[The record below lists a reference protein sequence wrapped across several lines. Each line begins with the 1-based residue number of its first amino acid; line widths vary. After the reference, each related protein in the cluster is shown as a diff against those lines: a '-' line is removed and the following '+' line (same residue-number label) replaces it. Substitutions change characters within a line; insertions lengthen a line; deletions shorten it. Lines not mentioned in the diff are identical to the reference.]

1 MGINDKKDTEKK
13 EGGALAT
20 AKAVSTKAA
29 SISNAASNKVVAA
42 VAGQDAADKMGAAS
56 AKAAGAVNNV
66 ANKAVSKAVG
76 AVAGEE
82 AAKKAVNTLDAV
94 SPAAAAVNAQKE
106 KEAKAL
112 EAKPATA
119 QAQPAAKPAEA
130 KPTTA
135 QAQPAAKP
143 AEAKPAPD
151 ASQAAVQAAQAAA
164 QAAAAAATA
173 AQVAAAAAKPAEE
186 KPAEAK
192 PATAQAQPAAKP
204 AEAKPATA
212 QAQPAAKPA
221 EAKPA
226 TAQAQPAEKPAEAKP
241 ATAQAQ
247 PAAKPA
253 APVVD
258 KKIAEELK
266 LFAEKC
272 EKIFKEVKKDIIG
285 QTEVVQYT
293 IIAIIAGGNVLLEGA
308 PGLGKTRLV
317 RSLGHVFDLPFSRIQ
332 FTPDLMPADVTGTN
346 IIARDENGNSKFEF
360 QKGPIFSNIVLADE
374 INRATPK
381 TQAALLEAM
390 QEHKVT
396 VMGVSRKLDE
406 PFFVLATQNPIEQ
419 DGTYPLPEAQMDRFM
434 FKILVP
440 NPSAEELGQI
450 VTMTQ
455 KTMDESASAACNGE
469 ELLRM
474 RAVAKTIP
482 VAKEVLNYAMV
493 MIASTHASSEV
504 ATPTSKRFIREGA
517 SPRAA
522 QALITAA
529 KVRALIKGRY
539 NVSFDDINS
548 LAVPVLRHRIK
559 LGFEAVTSKMSADD
573 VVLSHVRDLN
583 VAGRGAPA
591 TALTRKQAPAKGQV
605 KK

>member
-1 MGINDKKDTEKK
+1 MDTKDVAKTTE
-13 EGGALAT
+13 A
-20 AKAVSTKAA
+20 
-29 SISNAASNKVVAA
+29 
-42 VAGQDAADKMGAAS
+42 
-56 AKAAGAVNNV
+56 
-66 ANKAVSKAVG
+66 
-76 AVAGEE
+76 
-82 AAKKAVNTLDAV
+82 
-94 SPAAAAVNAQKE
+94 
-106 KEAKAL
+106 
-112 EAKPATA
+112 AKPAT
-119 QAQPAAKPAEA
+119 QPAAKPA
-130 KPTTA
+130 
-135 QAQPAAKP
+135 AQPTQESA
-143 AEAKPAPD
+143 
-151 ASQAAVQAAQAAA
+151 QAAVQAAQAAA
-164 QAAAAAATA
+164 QAAAAAAKAAEVA
-173 AQVAAAAAKPAEE
+173 AQASAAKPAAA
-186 KPAEAK
+186 PA
-192 PATAQAQPAAKP
+192 
-204 AEAKPATA
+204 
-212 QAQPAAKPA
+212 
-221 EAKPA
+221 
-226 TAQAQPAEKPAEAKP
+226 
-241 ATAQAQ
+241 

-253 APVVD
+253 AAPAPAAKPAAAPAPAAKPAAAPAPAAKPAAAPAPAAKPAAAPAPAPKPAEAPAD
-258 KKIAEELK
+258 SQMKPAPAAAPAPAPAPAPKPAAPAIDPKTAEELK

-272 EKIFKEVKKDIIG
+272 EKIFREVKKDIIG

-317 RSLGHVFDLPFSRIQ
+317 RSLGNVFDLPFSRIQ

-346 IIARDENGNSKFEF
+346 IITRDENGNSKFEF

-396 VMGVSRKLDE
+396 VMGNSRKLDE

-455 KTMDESASAACNGE
+455 KTMDECAQAACNGE

-482 VAKEVLNYAMV
+482 VAKEVLDYAMV
-493 MIASTHASSEV
+493 MIASTHANSAV
-504 ATPTSKRFIREGA
+504 ATETTKRYIREGA

-539 NVSFDDINS
+539 NVSYDDINS

-559 LGFEAVTSKMSADD
+559 LGFEAVTSKMTADD
-573 VVLSHVRDLN
+573 VVLSLVRDLN
-583 VAGRGAPA
+583 RAGKGATANALGVKPATTAPA
-591 TALTRKQAPAKGQV
+591 APAEKPVQNAKN
-605 KK
+605 KKKKK

>member
-1 MGINDKKDTEKK
+1 MGIFNKKVEDEKNNDVKNEAKTPAEAPKVEEAKKPEPPKAEEAKKPEPSKAEEPKKAEDKKVDEK
-13 EGGALAT
+13 
-20 AKAVSTKAA
+20 ST
-29 SISNAASNKVVAA
+29 
-42 VAGQDAADKMGAAS
+42 
-56 AKAAGAVNNV
+56 
-66 ANKAVSKAVG
+66 
-76 AVAGEE
+76 
-82 AAKKAVNTLDAV
+82 
-94 SPAAAAVNAQKE
+94 PAAAP
-106 KEAKAL
+106 
-112 EAKPATA
+112 KPATGA
-119 QAQPAAKPAEA
+119 APAVADKAEPKAPPA
-130 KPTTA
+130 T
-135 QAQPAAKP
+135 
-143 AEAKPAPD
+143 PAP
-151 ASQAAVQAAQAAA
+151 AQ
-164 QAAAAAATA
+164 
-173 AQVAAAAAKPAEE
+173 
-186 KPAEAK
+186 
-192 PATAQAQPAAKP
+192 
-204 AEAKPATA
+204 
-212 QAQPAAKPA
+212 
-221 EAKPA
+221 
-226 TAQAQPAEKPAEAKP
+226 
-241 ATAQAQ
+241 
-247 PAAKPA
+247 KPA
-253 APVVD
+253 APATPAAPAAPKPVID
-258 KKIAEELK
+258 PKTAEELK

-272 EKIFKEVKKDIIG
+272 EKIFREVKKDIIG
-285 QTEVVQYT
+285 QTEVVQFT

-317 RSLGHVFDLPFSRIQ
+317 RSLGNVFDLPFSRIQ

-346 IIARDENGNSKFEF
+346 IITRDENGNSKFEF

-455 KTMDESASAACNGE
+455 KTMDECAQAACNGE

-482 VAKEVLNYAMV
+482 IAKEVLDYAMV

-504 ATPTSKRFIREGA
+504 ATATTKRYIREGA

-539 NVSFDDINS
+539 NVSYDDINS

-573 VVLSHVRDLN
+573 VVLSLVRDLN
-583 VAGRGAPA
+583 SAGKGATATTLGVKGSAAPA
-591 TALTRKQAPAKGQV
+591 MTKSEEMLNLDKKG
-605 KK
+605 KKDKKDKKDKKNK

>member
-1 MGINDKKDTEKK
+1 MENQEIEKK
-13 EGGALAT
+13 EN
-20 AKAVSTKAA
+20 KEQNKEEVV
-29 SISNAASNKVVAA
+29 NAAP
-42 VAGQDAADKMGAAS
+42 
-56 AKAAGAVNNV
+56 
-66 ANKAVSKAVG
+66 
-76 AVAGEE
+76 E
-82 AAKKAVNTLDAV
+82 AATDVATDA
-94 SPAAAAVNAQKE
+94 
-106 KEAKAL
+106 
-112 EAKPATA
+112 
-119 QAQPAAKPAEA
+119 
-130 KPTTA
+130 
-135 QAQPAAKP
+135 
-143 AEAKPAPD
+143 
-151 ASQAAVQAAQAAA
+151 
-164 QAAAAAATA
+164 
-173 AQVAAAAAKPAEE
+173 
-186 KPAEAK
+186 
-192 PATAQAQPAAKP
+192 
-204 AEAKPATA
+204 
-212 QAQPAAKPA
+212 
-221 EAKPA
+221 
-226 TAQAQPAEKPAEAKP
+226 
-241 ATAQAQ
+241 
-247 PAAKPA
+247 A
-253 APVVD
+253 APVEATEATPEVKVEEVKDSKKAD
-258 KKIAEELK
+258 KKEDKKEEKTVVDPETEKELK

-272 EKIFKEVKKDIIG
+272 EKIFTEVKKDIIG
-285 QTEVVQYT
+285 QTEVVQST

-317 RSLGHVFDLPFSRIQ
+317 RSLGNVFDLPFSRIQ

-346 IIARDENGNSKFEF
+346 IITKDENGNSKFEF

-455 KTMDESASAACNGE
+455 KTMDETAKAACNGE
-469 ELLRM
+469 ELLKM

-482 VAKEVLNYAMV
+482 IASEVLEYAMV
-493 MIASTHASSEV
+493 MVASTHSGSEI
-504 ATPTSKRFIREGA
+504 ATETAKKYIRDGA

-539 NVSFDDINS
+539 NVSFEDINT

-559 LGFEAVTSKMSADD
+559 LGFEAVTSKLSADD
-573 VVLSHVRDLN
+573 VVLAHIANLN
-583 VAGRGAPA
+583 NVSKASVIN
-591 TALTRKQAPAKGQV
+591 KNN
-605 KK
+605 KKK

>member
-1 MGINDKKDTEKK
+1 MGTMDTKDVAKTTE
-13 EGGALAT
+13 A
-20 AKAVSTKAA
+20 
-29 SISNAASNKVVAA
+29 
-42 VAGQDAADKMGAAS
+42 
-56 AKAAGAVNNV
+56 
-66 ANKAVSKAVG
+66 
-76 AVAGEE
+76 
-82 AAKKAVNTLDAV
+82 
-94 SPAAAAVNAQKE
+94 
-106 KEAKAL
+106 
-112 EAKPATA
+112 AKPAT
-119 QAQPAAKPAEA
+119 QPAAKPA
-130 KPTTA
+130 
-135 QAQPAAKP
+135 AQPTQESA
-143 AEAKPAPD
+143 
-151 ASQAAVQAAQAAA
+151 QAAVQAAQAAA
-164 QAAAAAATA
+164 QAAAAAAKAAEVA
-173 AQVAAAAAKPAEE
+173 AQASAAKPA
-186 KPAEAK
+186 
-192 PATAQAQPAAKP
+192 ATAAKP
-204 AEAKPATA
+204 AAAPA
-212 QAQPAAKPA
+212 
-221 EAKPA
+221 
-226 TAQAQPAEKPAEAKP
+226 
-241 ATAQAQ
+241 

-253 APVVD
+253 AAPAPAAKPAAAPAPAAKPAAAPAPAPAPKPAAPAID
-258 KKIAEELK
+258 PKTAEELK

-272 EKIFKEVKKDIIG
+272 EKIFREVKKDIIG

-317 RSLGHVFDLPFSRIQ
+317 RSLGNVFDLPFSRIQ

-346 IIARDENGNSKFEF
+346 IITRDENGNSKFEF

-396 VMGVSRKLDE
+396 VMGNSRKLDE

-455 KTMDESASAACNGE
+455 KTMDECAQAACNGE

-482 VAKEVLNYAMV
+482 VAKEVLDYAMV
-493 MIASTHASSEV
+493 MIASTHANSAV
-504 ATPTSKRFIREGA
+504 ATETTKRYIREGA

-539 NVSFDDINS
+539 NVSYDDINS

-559 LGFEAVTSKMSADD
+559 LGFEAVTSKMTADD
-573 VVLSHVRDLN
+573 VVLSLVRDLN
-583 VAGRGAPA
+583 RAGKGATANALGVKPSTTEPAAPA
-591 TALTRKQAPAKGQV
+591 EKPVQNTKN
-605 KK
+605 KKKKK

>member
-1 MGINDKKDTEKK
+1 MGIMDKNSK
-13 EGGALAT
+13 GVAM
-20 AKAVSTKAA
+20 AKAAKNIGDKLSGAVVGAIAGEEAAAKMQAA
-29 SISNAASNKVVAA
+29 SDKVGNAVNAA
-42 VAGQDAADKMGAAS
+42 AS
-56 AKAAGAVNNV
+56 KAAGAV
-66 ANKAVSKAVG
+66 VG

-82 AAKKAVNTLDAV
+82 AGAKVSGAVNAFSPENLNGDKKDAKADAKPEAKADAKPEAKADAKPEAKADAKPEAKADAKPEAKADAKPEAKADAKPEAKADAKPEAKADAKPEAKADAKPEAKADAKPEAKADAKPEAKADAKPADQAA
-94 SPAAAAVNAQKE
+94 PAAA
-106 KEAKAL
+106 
-112 EAKPATA
+112 
-119 QAQPAAKPAEA
+119 PAA
-130 KPTTA
+130 
-135 QAQPAAKP
+135 Q
-143 AEAKPAPD
+143 
-151 ASQAAVQAAQAAA
+151 
-164 QAAAAAATA
+164 
-173 AQVAAAAAKPAEE
+173 
-186 KPAEAK
+186 
-192 PATAQAQPAAKP
+192 
-204 AEAKPATA
+204 
-212 QAQPAAKPA
+212 
-221 EAKPA
+221 
-226 TAQAQPAEKPAEAKP
+226 
-241 ATAQAQ
+241 
-247 PAAKPA
+247 KPA

-258 KKIAEELK
+258 KKVAEELK

-272 EKIFKEVKKDIIG
+272 AKIFKEIKKDIIG

-317 RSLGHVFDLPFSRIQ
+317 RSLGQVFDLPFSRIQ

-346 IIARDENGNSKFEF
+346 IITRDENGNSKFEF

-396 VMGVSRKLDE
+396 VMGESRKLDE

-455 KTMDESASAACNGE
+455 KTMDETASAACNGE

-482 VAKEVLNYAMV
+482 IAKEVLDYAMV
-493 MIASTHASSEV
+493 MIAATHASSEV
-504 ATPTSKRFIREGA
+504 STPTSRRFIREGA

-522 QALITAA
+522 QALVTAA

-539 NVSFDDINS
+539 NVSYDDINS

-573 VVLSHVRDLN
+573 VVISHVRDLIRS
-583 VAGRGAPA
+583 GRGPA
-591 TALTRKQAPAKGQV
+591 TLANSSALAAKKPAQDA
-605 KK
+605 KKK

>member
-1 MGINDKKDTEKK
+1 MGIFNKKVEENSNNDVQEVKAPAEAPK
-13 EGGALAT
+13 EESPKVEPVKAEAKQAEAPKPAEAVKPAEAPKPAEAST
-20 AKAVSTKAA
+20 AK
-29 SISNAASNKVVAA
+29 
-42 VAGQDAADKMGAAS
+42 
-56 AKAAGAVNNV
+56 
-66 ANKAVSKAVG
+66 
-76 AVAGEE
+76 
-82 AAKKAVNTLDAV
+82 
-94 SPAAAAVNAQKE
+94 PAAA
-106 KEAKAL
+106 
-112 EAKPATA
+112 
-119 QAQPAAKPAEA
+119 PAAKPAEA
-130 KPTTA
+130 PK
-135 QAQPAAKP
+135 PAA
-143 AEAKPAPD
+143 ASTAK
-151 ASQAAVQAAQAAA
+151 
-164 QAAAAAATA
+164 
-173 AQVAAAAAKPAEE
+173 
-186 KPAEAK
+186 
-192 PATAQAQPAAKP
+192 
-204 AEAKPATA
+204 
-212 QAQPAAKPA
+212 
-221 EAKPA
+221 
-226 TAQAQPAEKPAEAKP
+226 
-241 ATAQAQ
+241 

-253 APVVD
+253 APVID
-258 KKIAEELK
+258 PKTAEELK

-272 EKIFKEVKKDIIG
+272 DKIFREVKKDIIG
-285 QTEVVQYT
+285 QTEVVQFT

-317 RSLGHVFDLPFSRIQ
+317 RSLGNVFDLPFSRIQ

-346 IIARDENGNSKFEF
+346 IITRDENGNSKFEF

-455 KTMDESASAACNGE
+455 KTMDECAQAACNGE

-482 VAKEVLNYAMV
+482 IAKEVLDYAMV

-504 ATPTSKRFIREGA
+504 ATATSKRYIREGA

-539 NVSFDDINS
+539 NVSYDDINS

-573 VVLSHVRDLN
+573 VVLSLVKDLN
-583 VAGRGAPA
+583 SAGKGVTATTLGVKSTAP
-591 TALTRKQAPAKGQV
+591 TTTKSEEMLKLDKKG
-605 KK
+605 KKDKKNKK

>member
-1 MGINDKKDTEKK
+1 METMDKKVE
-13 EGGALAT
+13 AT
-20 AKAVSTKAA
+20 KPATTTNATKTPVAEPAKAPAA
-29 SISNAASNKVVAA
+29 
-42 VAGQDAADKMGAAS
+42 Q
-56 AKAAGAVNNV
+56 AVN
-66 ANKAVSKAVG
+66 
-76 AVAGEE
+76 
-82 AAKKAVNTLDAV
+82 
-94 SPAAAAVNAQKE
+94 
-106 KEAKAL
+106 
-112 EAKPATA
+112 KPATA
-119 QAQPAAKPAEA
+119 P
-130 KPTTA
+130 
-135 QAQPAAKP
+135 
-143 AEAKPAPD
+143 
-151 ASQAAVQAAQAAA
+151 
-164 QAAAAAATA
+164 
-173 AQVAAAAAKPAEE
+173 AAAKPAS
-186 KPAEAK
+186 PAPVAK
-192 PATAQAQPAAKP
+192 PAAPAPASTAAKPTAPTAAAPAATKPVAPATAPTTAKPAAPATAPAAKP
-204 AEAKPATA
+204 TTPA
-212 QAQPAAKPA
+212 
-221 EAKPA
+221 
-226 TAQAQPAEKPAEAKP
+226 
-241 ATAQAQ
+241 

-253 APVVD
+253 APVID
-258 KKIAEELK
+258 PKTAEELK

-272 EKIFKEVKKDIIG
+272 EKIFREVKKDIIG

-317 RSLGHVFDLPFSRIQ
+317 RSLGNVFDLPFSRIQ
-332 FTPDLMPADVTGTN
+332 FTPDLMPADVTGTS
-346 IIARDENGNSKFEF
+346 IITRDENGNSKFEF

-396 VMGVSRKLDE
+396 VMGESRKLDE

-434 FKILVP
+434 FKIIVP

-482 VAKEVLNYAMV
+482 VAKEVLDYAMV
-493 MIASTHASSEV
+493 MIASTHADSEV
-504 ATPTSKRFIREGA
+504 ATATTKRYIRCGA

-539 NVSFDDINS
+539 NVSYDDINS

-573 VVLSHVRDLN
+573 VVLSLVRDLN
-583 VAGRGAPA
+583 S
-591 TALTRKQAPAKGQV
+591 AKKGINANTLGV
-605 KK
+605 KKTGVVAEDKRELAKKGVFGKKK